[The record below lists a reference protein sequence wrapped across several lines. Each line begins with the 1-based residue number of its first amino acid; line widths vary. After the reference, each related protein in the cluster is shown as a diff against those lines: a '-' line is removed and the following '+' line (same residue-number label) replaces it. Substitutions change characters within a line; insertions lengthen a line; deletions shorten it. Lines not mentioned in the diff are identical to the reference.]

1 MAKRITITIPDEMH
15 KKLENYRDRINIS
28 AICASALR
36 KTMDGVDNMVREAKR
51 RFFLLSVEEAC
62 DMAFEEGLRWAGEDA
77 KVSELRFVCEGVPV
91 QFLSD
96 DEVIELSLDTYE
108 SVNEYIVENEL
119 IWDLVY
125 RFREEGAKS
134 TEKPITKSFI
144 KGAMTV
150 WKGIKNDKL
159 LEELKK
165 HPYDRRMNY

>member
-15 KKLENYRDRINIS
+15 RRLENYRDRINIS
-28 AICASALR
+28 AVCAAALR
-36 KTMDGVDNMVREAKR
+36 KTMDGVDDMVREAKR

-62 DMAFEEGLRWAGEDA
+62 DMAFEEGMRWAGEDA
-77 KVSELRFVCEGVPV
+77 KMSELRFVCEGVPV

-96 DEVIELSLDTYE
+96 GQVIELNLDTFE
-108 SVNEYIVENEL
+108 SINHYVEEYAL
-119 IWDLVY
+119 IWDLQY
-125 RFREEGAKS
+125 RFREEGAES
-134 TEKPITKSFI
+134 TTEPMTESFR

-150 WKGIKNDKL
+150 WKAIKNDKI